1 MAPTP
6 LLTYFTMAHKSSA
19 SSFAM
24 VPPAASGL
32 SLVDSG
38 LSLADSGLSL
48 ADSGLSLADSG
59 GASLLASGGASP
71 PAVGMEGGDQTDA
84 EVIDTLVRWGGER
97 EQVEQLVFAQR
108 ILDDAMRLLQ
118 EGERAASSQ
127 PAGSGE
133 DDPYAGQ
140 QAAPAFEVATSD
152 PYGDADYDVSDP
164 PEEDSEEELALGGAG
179 TASEPPA
186 PAALVS
192 GSASAA
198 SDPAAAE
205 EPASGGAH
213 ADGEPPLASGGF
225 QLATRGATRQRKRGA
240 QSYGS
245 WVKFNEKRGRQDLSR
260 EAYDEWQQW
269 KFAQVALEDAAVR
282 QPPAAQ
288 ARAATGVAARDDAAR
303 AQATM
308 QASCVPQPILYAL
321 TQAGAYIV
329 PGREEILF
337 TGFESACPD
346 LACLPTEWEWLPYG
360 QQGTYALSARQ
371 GDEALSTEA
380 PLPGRDDAAGRQP
393 PAAQARAG
401 LLRLRGGRGSAA
413 GPRRVIGVRGTASSS
428 AASAGH
434 RPVIGAP
441 PAEGLPAAAP
451 SLPAAAPSLPAAEP
465 ASAPRGGRGS
475 VAGPRRAIGVRGT
488 ASSSA
493 ARAGHRPVIGAP
505 PAQGLPA
512 AAPSLPAAAPS
523 LPAAELASASG
534 ARAGRGRDQARR
546 QRDRQETDS
555 GPEIPPDSPPPD
567 SGPEIPPDSPP
578 PRSRSP
584 PRRPRRRRPGRE
596 RRW

>member
-1 MAPTP
+1 
-6 LLTYFTMAHKSSA
+6 MAHKSSA

-24 VPPAASGL
+24 VPLAASGL

-245 WVKFNEKRGRQDLSR
+245 WVKYNEKMGRQNLSR

-360 QQGTYALSARQ
+360 QQGTYALSVRQ

-380 PLPGRDDAAGRQP
+380 PLPGTDEHIIYL
-393 PAAQARAG
+393 PAE
-401 LLRLRGGRGSAA
+401 RLRDL
-413 GPRRVIGVRGTASSS
+413 RVQLAQEQ
-428 AASAGH
+428 
-434 RPVIGAP
+434 PVSEKDMERLLETQSIKDHEVMTPITFYG
-441 PAEGLPAAAP
+441 
-451 SLPAAAPSLPAAEP
+451 
-465 ASAPRGGRGS
+465 PRGGREGLRELGIML
-475 VAGPRRAIGVRGT
+475 GPRRAAMAIVEAEDATIMTPIAQRPT
-488 ASSSA
+488 PIPASA
-493 ARAGHRPVIGAP
+493 WRERLD
-505 PAQGLPA
+505 LPA
-512 AAPSLPAAAPS
+512 
-523 LPAAELASASG
+523 
-534 ARAGRGRDQARR
+534 
-546 QRDRQETDS
+546 
-555 GPEIPPDSPPPD
+555 
-567 SGPEIPPDSPP
+567 
-578 PRSRSP
+578 
-584 PRRPRRRRPGRE
+584 
-596 RRW
+596 